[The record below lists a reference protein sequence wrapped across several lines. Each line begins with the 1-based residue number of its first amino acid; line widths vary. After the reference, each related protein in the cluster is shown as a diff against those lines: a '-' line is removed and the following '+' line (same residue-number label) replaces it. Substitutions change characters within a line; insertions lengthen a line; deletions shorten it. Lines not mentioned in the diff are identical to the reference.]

1 MAQTFIGFNTINQ
14 FKKFTLTDY
23 PLIKQDLLNAFNIRQ
38 GELPG
43 RPEYGTS
50 LWNFLFESQVE
61 ELQNNIVDEIQRV
74 AGGDPRVFISDI
86 QIFPQDNGI
95 LIQLE
100 LTITPSTDAS
110 RLAIFFDLVSR
121 RASFI

>member
-14 FKKFTLTDY
+14 FKKFTLTDF

-110 RLAIFFDLVSR
+110 RLAIFFDMVSR